1 MRKML
6 TMTFI
11 TNQFSRR
18 GEDDDFHRKYYEWNQ
33 FRELIR
39 KKNLVT
45 FEDYIGVFLNHFKEK
60 YQSYFLEFCMLCK
73 ENGFYFTSCEVR
85 DATTDHFIKYGFKQ
99 AKRNQKR
106 MKSKE
111 IQGQKNILVG
121 KEFEKFM
128 FKYFERMGYQ
138 VFTTKSS
145 HDFGADLF
153 LMRHGEKTVVQVKC
167 QKKNVGI
174 SAIQQVVAS
183 KRHYGC
189 QKALV
194 VITSRFTKP
203 AKELAFSN
211 FVDLWDREILSEML
225 IRC

>member
-1 MRKML
+1 MAWSVDQL
-6 TMTFI
+6 
-11 TNQFSRR
+11 SRM
-18 GEDDDFHRKYYEWNQ
+18 GEDDDFHRRYKWNQ

-45 FEDYIGVFLNHFKEK
+45 FEDYIGMFLNHFKEK
-60 YQSYFLEFCMLCK
+60 YQSYFNDFYMLCK
-73 ENGFYFTSCEVR
+73 EKGFYFTSCEVR
-85 DATTDHFIKYGFKQ
+85 EEITSHYLKYGFKQ
-99 AKRNQKR
+99 AKRKQKM
-106 MKSKE
+106 MKSKKM
-111 IQGQKNILVG
+111 QGQKNKEDG

-145 HDFGADLF
+145 HDFGADL
-153 LMRHGEKTVVQVKC
+153 LLIRDGEKTVVQIKC
-167 QKKNVGI
+167 QKKNIGV

-183 KRHYGC
+183 KRHYGY

-194 VITSRFTKP
+194 VCTSHFTKP

-211 FVDLWDREILSEML
+211 FVDLWDKEILSEML